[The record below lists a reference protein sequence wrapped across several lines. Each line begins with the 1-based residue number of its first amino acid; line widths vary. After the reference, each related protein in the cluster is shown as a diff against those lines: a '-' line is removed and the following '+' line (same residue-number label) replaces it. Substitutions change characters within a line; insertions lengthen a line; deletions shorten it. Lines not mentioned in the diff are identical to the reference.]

1 MLLSRRIFRLQMQGI
16 LKMPCIS
23 FILLFLPF
31 FTFAQVSFRA
41 ITDSKK
47 VSKNGYVEVQFIL
60 ENARGTNFRAPD
72 FQSLRIISGPSQSM
86 STSIIN
92 GVQSSEMTYSYVLQP
107 TRSGKV
113 SIGRASIQA
122 EGRTYRTDLI
132 TIEVV
137 ENRADDKND
146 EVEAGEEVFLRAELE
161 QESVY
166 IGQQIPLSYRIYT
179 LKNINSYN
187 ILDESNYRGFY
198 VEDLR
203 RFNVN
208 VLREEIN
215 GKNYTTKILKRV
227 ALFPQQ
233 TGDLKIDP
241 MQMQVG
247 IAKSEARNPRDF
259 FFSQEVYRMNLSSEP
274 ITLNVEPLPP
284 NAPTSF
290 TGAVGDYSFSVNINQ
305 TRLTTDDALEIRVRI
320 TGNGDPKRVQAPDLE
335 LGDAFEFYAP
345 QTVEG
350 SPREMDD
357 GIFTTKEY
365 TYLAIPKEAGTHLL
379 QPEFTYFDP
388 TTATYE
394 TINSEPYTIR
404 VEQGSNTPDSALPMP
419 EVADTELRGIRT
431 STNLSQPTDLFFGSS
446 VFWGLTALPILLFMG
461 IIVRKRMKHQQANID
476 PLVLKNRRAAQ
487 VAKRHLA
494 QAKAHLEAGKSRAF
508 YDEVSKA
515 MMGYIND
522 KLNIP
527 NSKLTKQVVAER
539 LQTLQVPSEQINS
552 FMQIL
557 NNCEMALYAGRDNT
571 TAMKETYDRAV
582 EALTKI
588 EVR

>member
-1 MLLSRRIFRLQMQGI
+1 M
-16 LKMPCIS
+16 
-23 FILLFLPF
+23 
-31 FTFAQVSFRA
+31 
-41 ITDSKK
+41 TDSKR
-47 VSKNGYVEVQFIL
+47 VSKNGYLEVQFIL
-60 ENARGTNFRAPD
+60 ENARGANFAAPD
-72 FQSLRIISGPSQSM
+72 FQSLRVVSGPTQAM
-86 STSIIN
+86 STSIVN

-107 TRSGKV
+107 TRLGKV
-113 SIGRASIQA
+113 TIGRASIQA
-122 EGRTYRTDLI
+122 DGKTYRTDLI
-132 TIEVV
+132 KIEVI
-137 ENRADDKND
+137 ENKADNNND
-146 EVEAGEEVFLRAELE
+146 EIDAGEEVFLRAELE
-161 QESVY
+161 QEEVY
-166 IGQQIPLSYRIYT
+166 IGQQVPLSYRIYT
-179 LKNINSYN
+179 LKNVNSYN
-187 ILDESNYRGFY
+187 ILEESNYRGFY

-203 RFNVN
+203 RFSAN

-215 GKNYTTKILKRV
+215 GKSYTTKILKRV

-233 TGDLKIDP
+233 TGTLEVEP

-259 FFSQEVYRMNLSSEP
+259 FFSQEVYRMNLSSEA
-274 ITLNVEPLPP
+274 IALNVKPLPP
-284 NAPTSF
+284 NAPPSF
-290 TGAVGDYSFSVNINQ
+290 TGAVGNYSFSVDINQ
-305 TRLTTDDALEIRVRI
+305 TRLTTDDALEIRVRV

-335 LGDAFEFYAP
+335 LGEAFEFYAP
-345 QTVEG
+345 QKVEG

-365 TYLAIPKEAGTHLL
+365 TYLAIPQQAGTHLL

-404 VEQGSNTPDSALPMP
+404 VEKGSNNPTNILPTPEMANN
-419 EVADTELRGIRT
+419 ELRDIRT
-431 STNLSQPTDLFFGSS
+431 STTLSQPSDLFFGSS

-461 IIVRKRMKHQQANID
+461 TIVYKKVKHQQANID
-476 PLVLKNRRAAQ
+476 PLILKNRRAEQ

-539 LQTLQVPSEQINS
+539 LQSLQVPNEQVDS

-557 NNCEMALYAGRDNT
+557 NNCEMALFAGKDNS
-571 TAMKETYDRAV
+571 ASMKETYDHAID
-582 EALTKI
+582 ALMKI
-588 EVR
+588 EIR